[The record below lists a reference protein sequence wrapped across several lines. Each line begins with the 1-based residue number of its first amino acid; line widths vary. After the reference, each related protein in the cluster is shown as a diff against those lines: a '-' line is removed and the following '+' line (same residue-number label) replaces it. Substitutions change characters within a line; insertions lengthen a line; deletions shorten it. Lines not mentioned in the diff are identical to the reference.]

1 MLRFLTLFFSYG
13 GWGLMTMAS
22 GAFLYL
28 LCAPF
33 VSLRKNTAR
42 KVLLLLTFGGSSGM
56 VIWVGDNNLLFTLPV
71 FLGVFWCC
79 TQGDRV
85 GRLAVGL
92 IFFCLLMSVCA
103 LLDTYLVFLRGYDLI
118 TRLVRPVV
126 FSLLYLLFRSRLP
139 EGPVRLPRRLWKLIL
154 GLSAMPLCALV
165 AVVLL
170 TYQKNDSML
179 VNSLAMNQGLVVLP
193 FVLLTCL
200 ILLQAILTLAD
211 HEELERTAQLAVTRE
226 VYYQGLRHE
235 QTQVC
240 TLRHD
245 LRNHLTALYGLL
257 EQGDTG
263 QAMGYLEQIAGSPAL
278 KGTRRFCENEVA
290 NVVLSSKA
298 ETAQQLGLTADFQIS
313 LPKELP
319 ITDTDLCALLGNALD
334 NAIEAARET
343 QDKQIRVRCRADKGL
358 FMLKVENALTG
369 KEKPDLSTTKSDQR
383 AHGFGLTGMGEIA
396 ARYGGSLEAGP
407 MNGRFELLVCFP
419 L

>member
-1 MLRFLTLFFSYG
+1 MLPFLLSVFSLG
-13 GWGLMTMAS
+13 GWILVNMVS
-22 GAFLYL
+22 GACLYL

-33 VSLRKNTAR
+33 VSLRESRTR
-42 KVLLLLTFGGSSGM
+42 KLLLLLTFTGSSAM

-71 FLGVFWCC
+71 FLWVFWCC
-79 TQGDRV
+79 TQGDPV
-85 GRLAVGL
+85 GRLSVGL
-92 IFFCLLMSVCA
+92 IFFCLIMSVCA
-103 LLDTYLVFLRGYDLI
+103 LLDTYLTFLRSYDLI

-126 FSLLYLLFRSRLP
+126 FCLLYLLSRSRLP
-139 EGPVRLPRRLWKLIL
+139 KRPVHLPRRLWKLIL

-170 TYQKNDSML
+170 TYQKHESML
-179 VNSLAMNQGLVVLP
+179 INSLAMNQGLAVLP
-193 FVLLTCL
+193 FVLLTAL
-200 ILLQAILTLAD
+200 VLLQAILTLAD
-211 HEELERTAQLAVTRE
+211 HEELERTAQLAMTRE
-226 VYYQGLRHE
+226 VYYQGLQRE
-235 QTQVC
+235 QTQIR

-245 LRNHLTALYGLL
+245 LRNHLTVLSGLL
-257 EQGDTG
+257 EQGETQ
-263 QAMGYLEQIAGSPAL
+263 QAMAYLEQISGSPAL
-278 KGTRRFCENEVA
+278 RGTRRFCENETA

-298 ETAQQLGLTADFQIS
+298 ETAQRLGLTADFQIA

-343 QDKQIRVRCRADKGL
+343 QDKRIRVRCRADKGL
-358 FMLKVENALTG
+358 FMLQVENALTG

-407 MNGRFELLVCFP
+407 MNGHFELLVCFP

>member
-1 MLRFLTLFFSYG
+1 MLQVLISVFSCS
-13 GWGLMTMAS
+13 GWILVHMVS
-22 GAFLYL
+22 GACLYL

-33 VSLRKNTAR
+33 VSLRESGAR
-42 KVLLLLTFGGSSGM
+42 KLLLILTFSGSSGM

-71 FLGVFWCC
+71 FLGLFWCC
-79 TQGDRV
+79 TQGDQV
-85 GRLAVGL
+85 GRLSVGL
-92 IFFCLLMSVCA
+92 IFFCLIMSVCA
-103 LLDTYLVFLRGYDLI
+103 ILDTYLMFLRSYDLI

-126 FSLLYLLFRSRLP
+126 FGLLYLLFRSRLP
-139 EGPVRLPRRLWKLIL
+139 EGPVHLPRRLWKLIL

-170 TYQKNDSML
+170 TYQKYESML
-179 VNSLAMNQGLVVLP
+179 INSLAMNQGLVVLP
-193 FVLLTCL
+193 FVLLTSL

-211 HEELERTAQLAVTRE
+211 HEELERTAQLSVTRE

-235 QTQVC
+235 QTQVH

-257 EQGDTG
+257 EQGDIS

-278 KGTRRFCENEVA
+278 KGTQRFCENEVA

-298 ETAQQLGLTADFQIS
+298 ETAQQLGLTADFQIA

-358 FMLKVENALTG
+358 FMFQVENALTG

>member
-1 MLRFLTLFFSYG
+1 MLQFLISVFSCG
-13 GWGLMTMAS
+13 GWILVSMVS

-33 VSLRKNTAR
+33 VSLRESMAR
-42 KVLLLLTFGGSSGM
+42 KVLLLLTFSGSSGM

-71 FLGVFWCC
+71 FLGLFWCC
-79 TQGDRV
+79 TQGDQV
-85 GRLAVGL
+85 GRLSVGL
-92 IFFCLLMSVCA
+92 IFFCLIMSVCA
-103 LLDTYLVFLRGYDLI
+103 LLDTYLMFLRSYDLI

-126 FSLLYLLFRSRLP
+126 FGLLYLLFRSTLP
-139 EGPVRLPRRLWKLIL
+139 EEPVCLPRRLWKLIL

-170 TYQKNDSML
+170 TYQKYESML
-179 VNSLAMNQGLVVLP
+179 INSLAMNQGLVVLP
-193 FVLLTCL
+193 FVLLTSL
-200 ILLQAILTLAD
+200 ILLLAILTLAN

-235 QTQVC
+235 QTQVR

-263 QAMGYLEQIAGSPAL
+263 QAMGYLEQIAGSPTL

-313 LPKELP
+313 LPYQTMQCCPLP
-319 ITDTDLCALLGNALD
+319 LHTHPSAKLPLITYGAL
-334 NAIEAARET
+334 
-343 QDKQIRVRCRADKGL
+343 
-358 FMLKVENALTG
+358 
-369 KEKPDLSTTKSDQR
+369 
-383 AHGFGLTGMGEIA
+383 
-396 ARYGGSLEAGP
+396 
-407 MNGRFELLVCFP
+407 
-419 L
+419 